1 MKIEVDQYQN
11 IRYLYIVQGLS
22 KREIARRLGISRN
35 TVAKYCEGRQVPWK
49 RKTYHRKPTVITPE
63 VEEFIETCLKEDQ
76 EAPKKQHH
84 TAKRIY
90 DRLVAEKAFT
100 GAESTVR
107 QAVRQIK
114 NELPKQVFIPL
125 SFEPG
130 EAAQIDWGEATF
142 YLKGEK
148 TKAMLFCIRLCYSL
162 APFAVAFPAQNQ
174 ESFLEGHVLAAEYFG
189 GVTRRNIYDNVKTA
203 VKEGWGRYVVAEQ
216 EMFRALRAHYAFQAD
231 FCNPGE
237 AHEKGLVE
245 NLVGYL
251 RRNVFVPVPRVESWE
266 ELNRLLLDHCL
277 KYLEHRIPGRSQTV
291 GEALA
296 VEKKSL
302 LPLPAYRFDYAKQ
315 ILATVDYYATVKFG
329 RNRYSVPVELAGKQ
343 VTVKGTGLTVRI
355 EYRGQVVAVHE
366 RSYAK
371 DETKFQ
377 LDHYIRLLEQRPRA
391 VRNARPVK
399 QANLPA
405 EIFQLADRLPGGN
418 HDLVKILR
426 LIVDCGMEPVRQAVR
441 QAIDNR
447 QYNIESVLFYLQVG
461 RREYLPNPK
470 DIEVKPV
477 DLAGYD
483 YLLGGERQ

>member
-1 MKIEVDQYQN
+1 M
-11 IRYLYIVQGLS
+11 
-22 KREIARRLGISRN
+22 
-35 TVAKYCEGRQVPWK
+35 
-49 RKTYHRKPTVITPE
+49 
-63 VEEFIETCLKEDQ
+63 
-76 EAPKKQHH
+76 
-84 TAKRIY
+84 
-90 DRLVAEKAFT
+90 
-100 GAESTVR
+100 
-107 QAVRQIK
+107 
-114 NELPKQVFIPL
+114 
-125 SFEPG
+125 
-130 EAAQIDWGEATF
+130 
-142 YLKGEK
+142 
-148 TKAMLFCIRLCYSL
+148 
-162 APFAVAFPAQNQ
+162 
-174 ESFLEGHVLAAEYFG
+174 
-189 GVTRRNIYDNVKTA
+189 
-203 VKEGWGRYVVAEQ
+203 
-216 EMFRALRAHYAFQAD
+216 
-231 FCNPGE
+231 
-237 AHEKGLVE
+237 
-245 NLVGYL
+245 
-251 RRNVFVPVPRVESWE
+251 
-266 ELNRLLLDHCL
+266 
-277 KYLEHRIPGRSQTV
+277 EHRIPGRSQTV

-426 LIVDCGMEPVRQAVR
+426 FIVDCGMEPVRQAVR